1 MSSVAP
7 PVDSADGV
15 DTGRP
20 AWGHHLPAAAVV
32 AVAAG
37 LIAVLTLAW
46 GRPGLVLGVAVLQV
60 ALVVGWVVTAGLE
73 SPPASV
79 GLGVAAALGADLA
92 LLLPARPQLGSLLAV
107 LGVGFVAVIVQQML
121 RRRRDELVA
130 SLSGALL
137 LVCAMCGAAA
147 LQLVGRTAT
156 DRAVAVTAVLA
167 VGAALV
173 VGHLVDAVLPRP
185 QLTPE
190 VPCGLVAVV
199 LAVVAGAL
207 VAVFRHGAD
216 TLTDGLSSVIFG
228 TVLGGVAALI
238 SLAGSYVVA
247 DTLATDR
254 PPPHWALPLVQALL
268 PVAACGPVALALLSI
283 L

>member
-7 PVDSADGV
+7 PVDSAGGV
-15 DTGRP
+15 ETGQP
-20 AWGHHLPAAAVV
+20 AWRHHLPAAGLVAVV
-32 AVAAG
+32 TG
-37 LIAVLTLAW
+37 LIVLLTAAW
-46 GRPGLVLGVAVLQV
+46 GRPGLVIGVVVLQV
-60 ALVVGWVVTAGLE
+60 GLVVGWVVTAALE

-79 GLGVAAALGADLA
+79 GLGVAAAAGADLA
-92 LLLPARPQLGSLLAV
+92 VLLPAQPQLGALLAV
-107 LGVGFVAVIVQQML
+107 LGVGFLAVIVQQML

-137 LVCAMCGAAA
+137 LICALCGAAA
-147 LQLVGRTAT
+147 LLLLGRSAA

-173 VGHLVDAVLPRP
+173 VGHLVDAVFPRP

-190 VPCGLVAVV
+190 VPRGLVSV
-199 LAVVAGAL
+199 LLALVAGAL

-247 DTLATDR
+247 DTLTTDR

-268 PVAACGPVALALLSI
+268 PIAACGPVALALLSI

>member
-1 MSSVAP
+1 MSSAAP
-7 PVDSADGV
+7 PVDSGGEV
-15 DTGRP
+15 ETGQP
-20 AWGHHLPAAAVV
+20 AWGHHLPAAGVV
-32 AVAAG
+32 AVVAG
-37 LIAVLTLAW
+37 LIALLTAAW
-46 GRPGLVLGVAVLQV
+46 GRPGLVVGVAGLQV
-60 ALVVGWVVTAGLE
+60 VLVVGWVVTAALE

-137 LVCAMCGAAA
+137 LICAMCGAAA
-147 LQLVGRTAT
+147 LLLLGRTAT

-167 VGAALV
+167 VGGALV
-173 VGHLVDAVLPRP
+173 VGHLVDVVLPRP
-185 QLTPE
+185 RVTPE
-190 VPCGLVAVV
+190 VPCGLLAVV

-207 VAVFRHGAD
+207 VAVLRHGAD

-228 TVLGGVAALI
+228 TVLGCVAALI
-238 SLAGSYVVA
+238 SLAGSYIVA
-247 DTLATDR
+247 DTLTTDR

-268 PVAACGPVALALLSI
+268 PIAACGPVALALLSI

>member
-1 MSSVAP
+1 MSSAAP
-7 PVDSADGV
+7 PVDSAGEV
-15 DTGRP
+15 DTGQP
-20 AWGHHLPAAAVV
+20 AWAYHLPAAGIVAVV
-32 AVAAG
+32 TGITA
-37 LIAVLTLAW
+37 LLTTAW
-46 GRPGLVLGVAVLQV
+46 GRPGLVVGVVVLQV
-60 ALVVGWVVTAGLE
+60 ALVVGWVVTAALE
-73 SPPASV
+73 SPPASI
-79 GLGVAAALGADLA
+79 GLGIAAALGADLA
-92 LLLPARPQLGSLLAV
+92 LLLPARPQLSGLLAV

-137 LVCAMCGAAA
+137 LICAMCGAAA
-147 LQLVGRTAT
+147 LLLLGRTAT
-156 DRAVAVTAVLA
+156 DREVAVTAVLA

-173 VGHLVDAVLPRP
+173 VGHLVDVVLPRP

-190 VPCGLVAVV
+190 VPCGLLAVL

-247 DTLATDR
+247 DTLTTDR
-254 PPPHWALPLVQALL
+254 PPARWALPLAQALL
-268 PVAACGPVALALLSI
+268 PIAACGPVALALLSI